1 VDTSPVVEAVSI
13 SPYYPLIF
21 AGKAN
26 GQAYV
31 AIDAAQAP
39 KAFAELNNKF
49 MGKRYVE

>member
-1 VDTSPVVEAVSI
+1 MLT
-13 SPYYPLIF
+13 
-21 AGKAN
+21 GKAN

-39 KAFAELNNKF
+39 RAFAELNNKF